1 MNAGFAADF
10 DRQGFALVP
19 ASVDRNQI
27 DGLKK
32 ALNTPGLARSERGG
46 ATYGIRNLLG
56 LEAVRQVAAS
66 PVIAAHLLLLMG
78 ADFKPVRGIF
88 FDKSAGANWP
98 VPWHQDMSLAV
109 HKSREVEGWT
119 NWSVKRG
126 IPHAQPP
133 AEILGRMVTMR
144 LHLDDCPA
152 DNGALRLLPGSH
164 RAGLLSREAVQD
176 MDGAKSET
184 IVASAGDALF
194 MRPLI
199 LHASSPA
206 KAPSHRRVL
215 HLEFAPEN
223 LLPVGL
229 TWADA

>member
-1 MNAGFAADF
+1 MNTGFAADF
-10 DRQGFALVP
+10 DRRGFALVS
-19 ASVDRNQI
+19 ACVDHNQI
-27 DGLKK
+27 DGLKE
-32 ALNTPGLARSERGG
+32 ALNMPGLARSERGG

-56 LEAVRQVAAS
+56 LEVVRQVADA

-78 ADFKPVRGIF
+78 ANCKPVRGIF
-88 FDKSAGANWP
+88 FDKAVGANWP

-126 IPHAQPP
+126 IPHARPP
-133 AEILGRMVTMR
+133 AEILDRMVTMR
-144 LHLDDCPA
+144 LHLDDCPV

-164 RAGLLSREAVQD
+164 RAGLLSREAVQG
-176 MDGAKSET
+176 MEGAKSEI

-215 HLEFAPEN
+215 HLEFAPQD
-223 LLPVGL
+223 LLPEGL
-229 TWADA
+229 EWAAA